1 MSATIYLL
9 TICLPLATILLV
21 FGMRSY
27 AAVQQARIR
36 LANDDAYRL
45 LAEKSAAAQAESAA
59 ALASIAANLGDLQ
72 ARVVAIEKVLKEVE

>member
-27 AAVQQARIR
+27 SAVQQARLR
-36 LANDDAYRL
+36 LANDEAYRK
-45 LAEKSAAAQAESAA
+45 LAEKSAAAQAEAA
-59 ALASIAANLGDLQ
+59 TALASISATLAELKS
-72 ARVVAIEKVLKEVE
+72 RVGAIEKVLKEVE